1 MIDNY
6 YYKDYS
12 DQYSREKIICLI
24 DNDIKKRW
32 EATLKVLQETF
43 S

>member
-12 DQYSREKIICLI
+12 DQYSREKVICLI
-24 DNDIKKRW
+24 DNDMADCKI
-32 EATLKVLQETF
+32 
-43 S
+43 

>member
-12 DQYSREKIICLI
+12 DQYSREKVICLI
-24 DNDIKKRW
+24 DNDIKK
-32 EATLKVLQETF
+32 KVLLQSFNSTIK
-43 S
+43 

>member
-6 YYKDYS
+6 YYKDYA

-24 DNDIKKRW
+24 DNDKKKR
-32 EATLKVLQETF
+32 
-43 S
+43 

>member
-24 DNDIKKRW
+24 DNDIKKKDGR
-32 EATLKVLQETF
+32 LH
-43 S
+43 